1 MRLPCGAP
9 PTAPPTA
16 PLDRSATGGVVLPS
30 GILNGSRMIELRNLA
45 KSFGSLRV
53 VEDVSFLARDGE
65 ITGLIGPNGAGK
77 TTLFRLICTVLRPD
91 RGSTLIDSIDSQKEP
106 LAARRRLGVLPD
118 IRALYPR
125 LTAREHLRY
134 FGELHAIAGVE
145 VEARI
150 AELVATLRMEDFI
163 DRRAKGFSRGQQMK
177 VALGRALMH
186 RPRNIMLDE
195 PTNGLDVTTSRAVR
209 DLLRRLRGE
218 GRCILLTSHIMQEV
232 GALADR
238 IIVLAEGRIV
248 LEGSPAEL
256 RRATGLDD
264 LEEVFMAVTQQTA
277 QEAAPETAV
286 PAALAACQ

>member
-1 MRLPCGAP
+1 
-9 PTAPPTA
+9 
-16 PLDRSATGGVVLPS
+16 
-30 GILNGSRMIELRNLA
+30 MIELRNLA
-45 KSFGSLRV
+45 KSFGNLRV
-53 VEDVSFLARDGE
+53 VEEVSFVARDGE

-91 RGSTLIDSIDSQKEP
+91 RGSTLIDGIDSQKEP

-134 FGELHAIAGVE
+134 FGELHGIERGE
-145 VEARI
+145 LEARI
-150 AELVATLRMEDFI
+150 AELVLTLRMEDFI

-186 RPRNIMLDE
+186 RPHNIMLDE
-195 PTNGLDVTTSRAVR
+195 PTNGLDVATSRAVR
-209 DLLRRLRGE
+209 DLLRRLRAE

-238 IIVLAEGRIV
+238 IVVLAEGRIV
-248 LEGSPAEL
+248 LEGTPAEL
-256 RRATGLDD
+256 RRATGLHD
-264 LEEVFMAVTQQTA
+264 LEEVFMAAT
-277 QEAAPETAV
+277 QEATRETARQTES
-286 PAALAACQ
+286 PAALAAGE